1 MINILIVDD
10 HAIVRRGIKEIAEEI
25 PQMAMV
31 DEAENGRQALKK
43 IAASSYDL
51 VLLDIAMP
59 GENGLEILRQIKK
72 VKPETLVIILSMYSD
87 ENYVFRAWKA
97 GADGYVTKDNT
108 PDDLVDAIT
117 KVMQGESYISP
128 SLQGATDETMESQSK
143 ALIHEGLS
151 NREFQITT
159 MIASGKSVTEIA
171 KELCLSVKTISTHRA
186 NILKKMKMKNNAE
199 ITHYVINEGL
209 IK

>member
-10 HAIVRRGIKEIAEEI
+10 HAIVRRGIREIVAEV
-25 PQMAMV
+25 PQVALV
-31 DEAENGRQALKK
+31 DEAENGRQALKR
-43 IAASSYDL
+43 IALSSYSL

-59 GENGLEILRQIKK
+59 GESGLEILRQIKK
-72 VKPETLVIILSMYSD
+72 VSPQTSVIILSMYSD
-87 ENYVFRAWKA
+87 EHYVFRALKA
-97 GADGYVTKDNT
+97 GANGYVPKDNT

-117 KVMQGESYISP
+117 KVMKGESYISP
-128 SLQGATDETMESQSK
+128 SLQKNMNDAIDAQSK
-143 ALIHEGLS
+143 GLIHEGLT
-151 NREFQITT
+151 NREFQIMT

-171 KELCLSVKTISTHRA
+171 KELCLSVKTISTHRT
-186 NILKKMKMKNNAE
+186 NILTKMKMKNSSE

>member
-10 HAIVRRGIKEIAEEI
+10 HAIVRRGIKEIVSEI
-25 PQMAMV
+25 PQVALIN
-31 DEAENGRQALKK
+31 EAENGREALKRM
-43 IAASSYDL
+43 ALSSYNL

-59 GENGLEILRQIKK
+59 GESGLEILRQIKK
-72 VKPETLVIILSMYSD
+72 IYPETSVIILSMYTD
-87 ENYVFRAWKA
+87 ESYVFRAFNN

-151 NREFQITT
+151 NREFQIMT

-171 KELCLSVKTISTHRA
+171 KELFLSVKTVSTHRA

>member
-1 MINILIVDD
+1 
-10 HAIVRRGIKEIAEEI
+10 
-25 PQMAMV
+25 
-31 DEAENGRQALKK
+31 
-43 IAASSYDL
+43 
-51 VLLDIAMP
+51 
-59 GENGLEILRQIKK
+59 
-72 VKPETLVIILSMYSD
+72 LSMYTD
-87 ENYVFRAWKA
+87 EHYVFRALNN

-117 KVMQGESYISP
+117 KVMQGKSYISP
-128 SLQGATDETMESQSK
+128 SLQENMNEAGEAQSNG
-143 ALIHEGLS
+143 LIHEALT
-151 NREFQITT
+151 NREFQVMT

-186 NILKKMKMKNNAE
+186 NILKKMKMKNNSE

>member
-10 HAIVRRGIKEIAEEI
+10 HAIVRRGIREIVEEV

-72 VKPETLVIILSMYSD
+72 VQPQILVIILSMYSD

-128 SLQGATDETMESQSK
+128 SLQGETDETMESQSK
-143 ALIHEGLS
+143 ALIHEGLT
-151 NREFQITT
+151 NREFQITI

-171 KELCLSVKTISTHRA
+171 KELYLSVKTISTHRA
-186 NILKKMKMKNNAE
+186 NILKKMRMKNNAE

>member
-10 HAIVRRGIKEIAEEI
+10 HAIVRRGIKEIVDEI
-25 PQMAMV
+25 PQVALIS
-31 DEAENGRQALKK
+31 EAENGREALKRM
-43 IAASSYDL
+43 ALSSYNL

-59 GENGLEILRQIKK
+59 GESGLEILRQIKK
-72 VKPETLVIILSMYSD
+72 VSPQTSVIILSMYSD
-87 ENYVFRAWKA
+87 EHYVFRALKA

-117 KVMQGESYISP
+117 KVMQGERYISP
-128 SLQGATDETMESQSK
+128 SLQENMNEAGEAQPIGR
-143 ALIHEGLS
+143 IHEGLT
-151 NREFQITT
+151 NREFQVMT

-186 NILKKMKMKNNAE
+186 NILKKMKMKNNSE